1 MQEVIGRKII
11 FASSLRSGG
20 VLNSRISST
29 LWGLRNP
36 AYPLSL
42 FPSRVDLST
51 IIIYWHITYHHIIYH
66 ASRRSSVGR

>member
-1 MQEVIGRKII
+1 MQDVIGRKII

-42 FPSRVDLST
+42 FPSRADF
-51 IIIYWHITYHHIIYH
+51 IYH
-66 ASRRSSVGR
+66 PHLLVCNILLHYIPCF